1 MAATLIELE
10 KRGPVAEI
18 CLNRPD
24 KLNALNAAML
34 EELGTALDEAEQD
47 DEVRVII
54 LCGNGR
60 AFSSGFDLNMGRPG
74 AGVSESDFIRQELKR
89 DFDLIMRFWDCPK
102 PTIAAVH
109 GYCLGSSMEISAV
122 CDITIAADD
131 CRFGAPEVRFG
142 SGIVCMI
149 LPWVIGLKN
158 ANEILLEGST
168 SIDAGRAQAIGL
180 INRVVP
186 TATLMEEARLLAGE
200 LSLNDPLAV
209 RLTKKAIRQTV
220 EIAGMRQALAE
231 ALETDIEIE
240 TTDTPES
247 RTFNDILAS
256 DGPKAALAW
265 RAAQL
270 PDFRKQ

>member
-1 MAATLIELE
+1 M
-10 KRGPVAEI
+10 
-18 CLNRPD
+18 
-24 KLNALNAAML
+24 
-34 EELGTALDEAEQD
+34 
-47 DEVRVII
+47 RVII

-60 AFSSGFDLNMGRPG
+60 AFSSGFDLDMGRPG

-149 LPWVIGLKN
+149 LPWIIGLKN

-168 SIDAGRAQAIGL
+168 RIDAGRAQAIGL

-186 TATLMEEARLLAGE
+186 AAKLMDEARSMAGE

-209 RLTKKAIRQTV
+209 RLTKKAIRRTV

-256 DGPKAALAW
+256 YGPKAALAW
-265 RAAQL
+265 RTAQL
-270 PDFRKQ
+270 PDFKKQ